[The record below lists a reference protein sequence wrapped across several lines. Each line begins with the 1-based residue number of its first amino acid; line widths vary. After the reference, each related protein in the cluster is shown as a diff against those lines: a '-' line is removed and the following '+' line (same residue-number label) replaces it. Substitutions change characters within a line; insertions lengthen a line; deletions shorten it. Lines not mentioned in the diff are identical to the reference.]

1 MQDIAIFDLLI
12 ILFTLL
18 LGIKGLFK
26 GFIKEVFG
34 ILGLVGAVFIGSR
47 ISGEVGG
54 LIAPILALE
63 NQATIKLIGF
73 ILGFVVIWLIVYSA
87 GIIVSKIFSASGLGI
102 IDRLFGL
109 IFGML
114 KIFLVFSIIAYA
126 LYQVNS
132 FKKLIEEKTKD
143 SIVMPY
149 LLDVGSY
156 IIKLDTKALVN
167 NIDQSIQNATDG
179 EVDISTTHEELKE
192 SIDSNL
198 NDIKETTQ
206 EMIQD
211 GIQENIEENID
222 NTKDRLKEI
231 TNQNERN
238 E

>member
-1 MQDIAIFDLLI
+1 MHDIAIFDLVI

-18 LGIKGLFK
+18 LGIKGLFR

-34 ILGLVGAVFIGSR
+34 ILGLVGAVFVGSR

-54 LIAPILALE
+54 LVAPILALE

-73 ILGFVVIWLIVYSA
+73 IVGFVAIFLIVYAA
-87 GIIVSKIFSASGLGI
+87 GIVVSKIFSASGLGI
-102 IDRLFGL
+102 IDRIFGL
-109 IFGML
+109 VFGML

-143 SIVMPY
+143 SIMMPY

-156 IIKLDTKALVN
+156 IIKLDTSALINSV
-167 NIDQSIQNATDG
+167 DQTIQNVTDG
-179 EVDISTTHEELKE
+179 EVDISTTQEEIKE

-198 NDIKETTQ
+198 NDIKDSTQ
-206 EMIQD
+206 EIIQD
-211 GIQENIEENID
+211 NIKENID
-222 NTKDRLKEI
+222 DAKEQLRDI
-231 TNQNERN
+231 ANQNKEN